1 MEPNPG
7 DDSEDPPRS
16 DAGVLSPQDLKPDE
30 DYSVEIQDGRY
41 VVSSEGKPEVEPDS
55 VEESLGDTQESAG
68 GGGSDGIPD
77 GKYSYRVTLSV
88 ENTKLDKAGGH
99 DDVSEAF
106 AEFVE
111 AYVDLVSDET
121 PEEKVLG
128 VLLASSLDVKVPAPA
143 FKRAL
148 RRHGVSPE
156 DSVEEL
162 FDSVREKGGF
172 YLESE

>member
-1 MEPNPG
+1 MDFDKNTETSP
-7 DDSEDPPRS
+7 SS
-16 DAGVLSPQDLKPDE
+16 DTGVLSPQDLKPDE
-30 DYSVEIQDGRY
+30 NYSVEIENGRY
-41 VVSSEGKPEVEPDS
+41 VVSSEGKPEVDPDS
-55 VEESLGDTQESAG
+55 VEDSIEDTQRPATGGDTG
-68 GGGSDGIPD
+68 MPD
-77 GKYSYRVTLSV
+77 GKYSYKVSV
-88 ENTKLDKAGGH
+88 SAGNTKLDEDGGH

-148 RRHGVSPE
+148 RSHGVSPE

-162 FDSVREKGGF
+162 FDAVREQGGF

>member
-1 MEPNPG
+1 MEPDPG
-7 DDSEDPPRS
+7 DDAEEPPRS
-16 DAGVLSPQDLKPDE
+16 DAGVLSPQDLEPDE

-41 VVSSEGKPEVEPDS
+41 VVSSEGKPEVDPDS
-55 VEESLGDTQESAG
+55 VEESLEDTQESAG

-88 ENTKLDKAGGH
+88 ENTKLEKSGGH
-99 DDVSEAF
+99 DDVSDGFED
-106 AEFVE
+106 FVT
-111 AYVDLVSDET
+111 AYVDLVSDDT
-121 PEEKVLG
+121 PSEEVLG

-162 FDSVREKGGF
+162 FDAVREQGGF